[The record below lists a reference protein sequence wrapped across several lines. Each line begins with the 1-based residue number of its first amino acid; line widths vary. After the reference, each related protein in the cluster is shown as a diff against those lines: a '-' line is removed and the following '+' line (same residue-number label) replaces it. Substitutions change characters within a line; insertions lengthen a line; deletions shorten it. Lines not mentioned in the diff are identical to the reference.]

1 MSTFGLGVR
10 KQTFD
15 HTRVFSWIPETKIH
29 QFWKIRGH
37 EDHRSDSE
45 QLNHGQCD
53 WILALSQPE
62 FALRFQ
68 GSVWFC
74 DPNRPGMSENNVSW
88 PQESIST
95 DCTTL

>member
-15 HTRVFSWIPETKIH
+15 HTRVFSWIPEAKIH

-45 QLNHGQCD
+45 QLNHGQRD
-53 WILALSQPE
+53 RILALSHLE
-62 FALRFQ
+62 FELRFE
-68 GSVWFC
+68 GSEWFC
-74 DPNRPGMSENNVSW
+74 DPNRPGMSENNVS
-88 PQESIST
+88 
-95 DCTTL
+95 